1 MLRVRVEYAVFS
13 RYDLQPPLTFTY
25 ALDGSTVRIGMNAL
39 ICSASC
45 APRRDAARREEP
57 GRLEPGR
64 LEEIAARAKSAGIT
78 LKAEP
83 HDTDLKSRAFEVT
96 DPSGYLLTVS
106 SEVSSWT

>member
-1 MLRVRVEYAVFS
+1 MLRAGKSQV
-13 RYDLQPPLTFTY
+13 
-25 ALDGSTVRIGMNAL
+25 ALNQDV
-39 ICSASC
+39 
-45 APRRDAARREEP
+45 D
-57 GRLEPGR
+57 
-64 LEEIAARAKSAGIT
+64 EIAARAKSAGIT

>member
-45 APRRDAARREEP
+45 VVVTITSSTIRYARQRARSRTSSRRIATCLPRN
-57 GRLEPGR
+57 
-64 LEEIAARAKSAGIT
+64 
-78 LKAEP
+78 
-83 HDTDLKSRAFEVT
+83 
-96 DPSGYLLTVS
+96 
-106 SEVSSWT
+106 